1 MNDLLHGV
9 DPADPSVTALVR
21 AADEAARRRLRLVV
35 AVPPVHDRRG
45 YDALGHRSA
54 LRTRAESALFDVRE
68 LVRRLHADLRTSSEL
83 VDGAPAAV
91 LLARVSAAD
100 LVVLGSRRYGVSAHH
115 GRPAAAPRRLPM
127 THP

>member
-9 DPADPSVTALVR
+9 DPVEPSVTALVR

-35 AVPPVHDRRG
+35 AVPPVHDRLG

-54 LRTRAESALFDVRE
+54 LRTRAESALSDVRE
-68 LVRRLHADLRTSSEL
+68 LAGGST
-83 VDGAPAAV
+83 PTF
-91 LLARVSAAD
+91 ARARNWWTGHRPPSCSRASAAD

-127 THP
+127 TRP